1 VPTQHGTSV
10 WIDVVQQNHPHT
22 EIVIVKIVRSLVFAA
37 LVATPGLGFA
47 AAPVLKVSKSVI
59 IHAAPATVWVKI
71 KNFTGLDTWH
81 PVVSKDELVAGSN
94 NEIGAERTLTLR
106 TGGGTAH
113 EKLLGFDA
121 RHHRFKYTILESVLP
136 VSSYTSTLSV
146 KAAGKNR
153 SKVTWSGTFKRKN
166 TGPNPAANEND
177 AAATVAMN
185 GFYQIGLDNLKKI
198 IVTE

>member
-1 VPTQHGTSV
+1 M
-10 WIDVVQQNHPHT
+10 
-22 EIVIVKIVRSLVFAA
+22 KIIGIIAVFLLALASDSSLAA
-37 LVATPGLGFA
+37 T
-47 AAPVLKVSKSVI
+47 APVLKVSKSVI
-59 IHAAPATVWVKI
+59 VHASPGPVWKRI
-71 KNFTGLDTWH
+71 KNFDAFDTWH
-81 PVVSKDELVAGSN
+81 PSVAKDEIVAGTSN
-94 NEIGAERTLTLR
+94 VIGAERLVTLTSGD
-106 TGGGTAH
+106 TVK

-121 RHHRFKYTILESVLP
+121 RHHRFRCRILEGTLP
-136 VSSYTSTLSV
+136 VSSYTSMISI